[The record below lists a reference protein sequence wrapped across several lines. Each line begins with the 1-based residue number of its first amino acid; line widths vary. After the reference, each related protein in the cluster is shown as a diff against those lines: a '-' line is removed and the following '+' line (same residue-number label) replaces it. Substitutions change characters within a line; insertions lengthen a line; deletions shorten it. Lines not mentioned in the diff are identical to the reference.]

1 MPYTTHDKPYHTAYI
16 PTIHTGGPDLIDL
29 ESRCVC
35 CQDTRRISVTLEAY
49 SKWAHGVLVQVAF
62 PTVSAADR
70 EQFFQTG
77 ICGSCF
83 AEMFATPMSP

>member
-1 MPYTTHDKPYHTAYI
+1 MQYTTHDKPYHTAYI
-16 PTIHTGGPDLIDL
+16 PYICHRPDLIDL

-49 SKWAHGVLVQVAF
+49 SKWTHGVLVQVAF

-83 AEMFATPMSP
+83 TEMFANPMSR